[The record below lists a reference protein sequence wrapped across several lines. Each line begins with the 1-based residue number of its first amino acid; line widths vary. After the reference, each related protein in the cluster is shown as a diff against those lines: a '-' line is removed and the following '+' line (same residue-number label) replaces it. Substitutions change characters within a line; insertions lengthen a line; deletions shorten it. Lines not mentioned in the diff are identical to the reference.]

1 MPKHKQ
7 EILAGQ
13 SWFEGNDGTSLAAEA
28 VVEDDSTS
36 SGWGA
41 MRAAKAN
48 QPKPK
53 AEDDDGG
60 WGGAPVPAQ
69 NQDEDDGGWGGAPV
83 PLSSRGKEDDG
94 GWGGNAGSNDGEW
107 GGGPEATPKA
117 QPARLKPQ
125 PSAQSQPQTGGR
137 DAEPVQFQTQASS
150 DDNAGGWGAEPAS
163 NGANDDAGGWGAPE
177 PKQISRPS
185 SGDGWGASEPAPV
198 NNGGGG
204 WGQQGG
210 RGNFGG
216 NVSNLTSFKR
226 Q

>member
-1 MPKHKQ
+1 MPKHKR

-13 SWFEGNDGTSLAAEA
+13 SWLEEDDGTSLAAEA
-28 VVEDDSTS
+28 VVEDDNTS

-41 MRAAKAN
+41 MKAARAN
-48 QPKPK
+48 QPEPK
-53 AEDDDGG
+53 TEDDGG

-83 PLSSRGKEDDG
+83 ALPSGGKENAG
-94 GWGGNAGSNDGEW
+94 GWGDNGGSNDGEM
-107 GGGPEATPKA
+107 GGGPETTPKA
-117 QPARLKPQ
+117 QPARLKPE
-125 PSAQSQPQTGGR
+125 PSAQSQPQTGGW
-137 DAEPVQFQTQASS
+137 DVEPVQPQAQTSS
-150 DDNAGGWGAEPAS
+150 DDNAGGWGAEPVS

-185 SGDGWGASEPAPV
+185 NGGGWGASEPEPV
-198 NNGGGG
+198 SSGGGSG

-216 NVSNLTSFKR
+216 NVSPLACF
-226 Q
+226 

>member
-1 MPKHKQ
+1 M
-7 EILAGQ
+7 
-13 SWFEGNDGTSLAAEA
+13 
-28 VVEDDSTS
+28 EDDSTS

-83 PLSSRGKEDDG
+83 PLSSRGKEDHG
-94 GWGGNAGSNDGEW
+94 GWGDNAGSNDGEW

-117 QPARLKPQ
+117 QPARLKPE
-125 PSAQSQPQTGGR
+125 PSVQFQPQTGGR
-137 DAEPVQFQTQASS
+137 DVEPVQSQTQASS
-150 DDNAGGWGAEPAS
+150 DDNAGGWGA
-163 NGANDDAGGWGAPE
+163 PE
-177 PKQISRPS
+177 PTQISRPS
-185 SGDGWGASEPAPV
+185 SGNGWGASEPAPV

-204 WGQQGG
+204 WGQQGD